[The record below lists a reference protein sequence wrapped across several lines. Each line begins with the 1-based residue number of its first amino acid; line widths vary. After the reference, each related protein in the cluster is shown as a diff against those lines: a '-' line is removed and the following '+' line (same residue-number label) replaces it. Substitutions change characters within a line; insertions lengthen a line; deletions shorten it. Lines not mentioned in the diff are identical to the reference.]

1 MIFVPEKT
9 IQTFYFGRLNCKQ
22 IRFQNHAMI
31 KKFFQIQI
39 KAFDMLDERWESGPI
54 SKIISNIVVAFFLA
68 GLLLGVLAYLDIYQV
83 SVGYSAFFAIE
94 LAFNVLLI
102 FEVLGLIFLIPKSV
116 ADAVGK
122 QFEIISLVLLRDA
135 FKEFGHYLGEVNWGV
150 EFLLELL
157 PIISDAFGAI
167 LIFLITGLF
176 YRAQKHVRITGSYE
190 EQQKFIGIKK
200 LISIYLTISFIGL
213 GVYDLVSAYQNHQ
226 FIYSI
231 KLFYTLLIFTDVF
244 ILLFSLRYT
253 TKYYNLFRYSSFA
266 LATIFLRLTL
276 SAPAY
281 FNVMLAVIAGLMV
294 LGVTYIYN
302 KLLNKQET

>member
-1 MIFVPEKT
+1 MVN
-9 IQTFYFGRLNCKQ
+9 Q
-22 IRFQNHAMI
+22 
-31 KKFFQIQI
+31 FFHLQLRV
-39 KAFDMLDERWESGPI
+39 FDFLDERWEGPRV
-54 SKIISNIVVAFFLA
+54 SKWISNIVVTFFMVGLLA
-68 GLLLGVLAYLDIYQV
+68 GLLSYLEIVDLGERFT
-83 SVGYSAFFAIE
+83 AFFAIE

-116 ADAVGK
+116 ADSVGK

-135 FKEFGHYLGEVNWGV
+135 FKEFGHYLGEVNWEIG
-150 EFLLELL
+150 FLLELL
-157 PIISDAFGAI
+157 PIVSDAFGAI

-176 YRAQKHVRITGSYE
+176 YRAQKHIRITKNHE
-190 EQQKFIGIKK
+190 EQKGFIGIKK

-213 GVYDLVSAYQNHQ
+213 GIFDIVSAYQTHT

-253 TKYYNLFRYSSFA
+253 SKYYNLFRYSSFA

-281 FNVMLAVIAGLMV
+281 YNALLAVIAGLMV

-302 KLLNKQET
+302 KLLVKQGDVLNVET

>member
-1 MIFVPEKT
+1 M
-9 IQTFYFGRLNCKQ
+9 LKQ
-22 IRFQNHAMI
+22 FF
-31 KKFFQIQI
+31 KFQIE
-39 KAFDMLDERWESGPI
+39 AFDFLEERWESGPV
-54 SKIISNIVVAFFLA
+54 SKTISNIVVAFFLA
-68 GLLLGVLAYLDIYQV
+68 GLALGLLAYLDIYQI
-83 SVGYSAFFAIE
+83 STGYSAFFAIE

-135 FKEFGHYLGEVNWGV
+135 FKEFGHYLGEVNWEL
-150 EFLLELL
+150 EFLMELL

-190 EQQKFIGIKK
+190 EQQRFIGIKK
-200 LISIYLTISFIGL
+200 LISIYLTLSFIGL
-213 GVYDLVSAYQNHQ
+213 GIYDLFSAYQNHQ

-281 FNVMLAVIAGLMV
+281 YNVLLAVIAGLMV
-294 LGVTYIYN
+294 LGVTFIYN
-302 KLLNKQET
+302 KLLSQQKISD

>member
-1 MIFVPEKT
+1 MVN
-9 IQTFYFGRLNCKQ
+9 Q
-22 IRFQNHAMI
+22 
-31 KKFFQIQI
+31 FFQLHFRV
-39 KAFDMLDERWESGPI
+39 FDFLDERWEGPRV
-54 SKIISNIVVAFFLA
+54 SKWISNIVVVFFMIGLLA
-68 GLLLGVLAYLDIYQV
+68 GLLSYLDIV
-83 SVGYSAFFAIE
+83 DLGEGFTAFFAIE

-102 FEVLGLIFLIPKSV
+102 FEVMGLIFLIPKSV
-116 ADAVGK
+116 ADSVGK

-135 FKEFGHYLGEVNWGV
+135 FKEFGHYLGEVNW
-150 EFLLELL
+150 EISFLLELL

-176 YRAQKHVRITGSYE
+176 YRAQKHIRITKNHE
-190 EQQKFIGIKK
+190 EQKGFIGIKK
-200 LISIYLTISFIGL
+200 LISIYLTLSFIGM
-213 GVYDLVSAYQNHQ
+213 GIFDIVSAYQNHT

-253 TKYYNLFRYSSFA
+253 SKYYNLFRYSSFA

-281 FNVMLAVIAGLMV
+281 YNVLLAVIAGLMV

-302 KLLNKQET
+302 KLLLKQGEVLNAET

>member
-1 MIFVPEKT
+1 MVN
-9 IQTFYFGRLNCKQ
+9 Q
-22 IRFQNHAMI
+22 
-31 KKFFQIQI
+31 FFHLQLRV
-39 KAFDMLDERWESGPI
+39 FDFLDERWEGPRV
-54 SKIISNIVVAFFLA
+54 SKWISNIVVAFFMIGLLA
-68 GLLLGVLAYLDIYQV
+68 GLLSYLDIV
-83 SVGYSAFFAIE
+83 DLGERFTAFFAIE

-116 ADAVGK
+116 ADSVGK

-135 FKEFGHYLGEVNWGV
+135 FKEFGHYLGEVNWEIG
-150 EFLLELL
+150 FLLELL
-157 PIISDAFGAI
+157 PIVSDAFGAI

-176 YRAQKHVRITGSYE
+176 YRAQKHIRITKNHE
-190 EQQKFIGIKK
+190 EQKGFIGIKK
-200 LISIYLTISFIGL
+200 LISIYLTISFFGL
-213 GVYDLVSAYQNHQ
+213 GIFDIVSAYQTHT

-253 TKYYNLFRYSSFA
+253 SKYYNLFRYSSFA

-281 FNVMLAVIAGLMV
+281 YNALLAVIAGLMV

-302 KLLNKQET
+302 KLLVKQGDVLNVET

>member
-1 MIFVPEKT
+1 MLKQF
-9 IQTFYFGRLNCKQ
+9 FRL
-22 IRFQNHAMI
+22 
-31 KKFFQIQI
+31 QIQ
-39 KAFDMLDERWESGPI
+39 AFDFLEERWETGPV
-54 SKIISNIVVAFFLA
+54 SKSISNVVVAFFLA
-68 GLLLGVLAYLDIYQV
+68 GLVFGLLAYLDVYQI
-83 SVGYSAFFAIE
+83 SAGYSAFFAIE

-135 FKEFGHYLGEVNWGV
+135 FKEFGHYLGEVNWQV

-176 YRAQKHVRITGSYE
+176 YRAQRHVSITGSNE
-190 EQQKFIGIKK
+190 EQREFIGIKK
-200 LISIYLTISFIGL
+200 LLSIYLTLSFVGL
-213 GVYDLVSAYQNHQ
+213 GVYDIVSAYQNHE

-253 TKYYNLFRYSSFA
+253 SKYYNLFRYSSFA
-266 LATIFLRLTL
+266 LATIFLRLSL

-281 FNVMLAVIAGLMV
+281 YNVLLAVIAGLMV

-302 KLLNKQET
+302 KLISNQKISD

>member
-1 MIFVPEKT
+1 MVN
-9 IQTFYFGRLNCKQ
+9 Q
-22 IRFQNHAMI
+22 
-31 KKFFQIQI
+31 FFHLQLRV
-39 KAFDMLDERWESGPI
+39 FDFLDERWEGPRV
-54 SKIISNIVVAFFLA
+54 SKWISNIVVAFFMI
-68 GLLLGVLAYLDIYQV
+68 GLLSGLLSYLDIV
-83 SVGYSAFFAIE
+83 DLGERFTAFFAIE

-116 ADAVGK
+116 ADSVGK

-135 FKEFGHYLGEVNWGV
+135 FKEFGHYLGEVNWEIG
-150 EFLLELL
+150 FLLELL
-157 PIISDAFGAI
+157 PIVSDAFGAI

-176 YRAQKHVRITGSYE
+176 YRAQKHIRITKNHE
-190 EQQKFIGIKK
+190 EQKGFIGIKK

-213 GVYDLVSAYQNHQ
+213 GIFDIVSAYQTHT

-253 TKYYNLFRYSSFA
+253 SKYYNLFRYSSFA

-281 FNVMLAVIAGLMV
+281 YNALLAVIAGLMV

-302 KLLNKQET
+302 KLLVKQGDVLNVET

>member
-1 MIFVPEKT
+1 MV
-9 IQTFYFGRLNCKQ
+9 R
-22 IRFQNHAMI
+22 
-31 KKFFQIQI
+31 KFFQLQI
-39 KAFDMLDERWESGPI
+39 RVFDYLDERWEGARV
-54 SKIISNIVVAFFLA
+54 SKWISNIVVTFFMA
-68 GLLLGVLAYLDIYQV
+68 GLVIGLLSYLSILDLG
-83 SVGYSAFFAIE
+83 SNFTAFFAIE

-116 ADAVGK
+116 ADSVGK

-135 FKEFGHYLGEVNWGV
+135 FKEFGHYLGEVNW
-150 EFLLELL
+150 EISFLMELL
-157 PIISDAFGAI
+157 PIVSDAFGAI

-176 YRAQKHVRITGSYE
+176 YRAQKHIRITGSHE
-190 EQQKFIGIKK
+190 EQRGFIDIKK
-200 LISIYLTISFIGL
+200 LISIYLTLSFIGL
-213 GVYDLVSAYQNHQ
+213 GIYDIVSAYQNHA

-281 FNVMLAVIAGLMV
+281 YNVLLAVIAGLMV

-302 KLLNKQET
+302 KLLLKQSEVLKVET

>member
-1 MIFVPEKT
+1 MVN
-9 IQTFYFGRLNCKQ
+9 Q
-22 IRFQNHAMI
+22 
-31 KKFFQIQI
+31 FFQLHFRV
-39 KAFDMLDERWESGPI
+39 FDFLDERWEGPRV
-54 SKIISNIVVAFFLA
+54 SKWISNIVVVFFMIGLLA
-68 GLLLGVLAYLDIYQV
+68 GLLSYLDIV
-83 SVGYSAFFAIE
+83 DLGEGFTAFFAIE

-102 FEVLGLIFLIPKSV
+102 FEVMGLIFLIPKSV
-116 ADAVGK
+116 ADSVGK

-135 FKEFGHYLGEVNWGV
+135 FKEFGHYLGEVNW
-150 EFLLELL
+150 EISFLLELL

-176 YRAQKHVRITGSYE
+176 YRAQKHIRITKNHE
-190 EQQKFIGIKK
+190 EQKGFIGIKK
-200 LISIYLTISFIGL
+200 LISIYLTLSFIGM
-213 GVYDLVSAYQNHQ
+213 GIFDIVSAYQNHT

-253 TKYYNLFRYSSFA
+253 SKYYNLFRYSSFA

-281 FNVMLAVIAGLMV
+281 YNVLLAVIAGLMV

-302 KLLNKQET
+302 KLLVKQGEVLNAET